1 MKIRQ
6 GFVSNSSST
15 SFCIYGAFMEDASDF
30 NATVRQ
36 TVEELGL
43 YYHYGQFDGVY
54 IGREW
59 SSIGDD
65 ETGREF
71 KESVQERIDDLPI
84 EDKECSTHE
93 DGWYDG

>member
-15 SFCIYGAFMEDASDF
+15 SFCIYGAYVEDESDF
-30 NATVRQ
+30 VAIRQ
-36 TVEELGL
+36 TVEGLGL
-43 YYHYGQFDGVY
+43 YYHHGQFDGVY

-65 ETGREF
+65 ETGRQF
-71 KESVQERIDDLPI
+71 KESVQELINDLPI

>member
-15 SFCIYGAFMEDASDF
+15 SFCIYGIWVDHPEEKLI
-30 NATVRQ
+30 NL
-36 TVEELGL
+36 VEEMKLSR
-43 YYHYGQFDGVY
+43 HYNQYGDGFY

-65 ETGREF
+65 ETGKQFRENI
-71 KESVQERIDDLPI
+71 QEKINNLPVDNKKC
-84 EDKECSTHE
+84 ETYEE
-93 DGWYDG
+93 GWFDG